1 LIFAISISKVR
12 RIHFLLNENETSGN
26 KIDEQQKYITRLEQK
41 LLQFTGRGDYP
52 KKSLTSKEKNT
63 DFVSNLESSENK
75 QKHNKGRPKIDQR
88 YFRKTQD
95 NSIRKRTIKTLLLH
109 MCCSLRHSYSNSLDE
124 IRFDSTEV
132 VNISVD

>member
-12 RIHFLLNENETSGN
+12 RIHFLLSENETAGN

-52 KKSLTSKEKNT
+52 KKNLTSKEKST

-75 QKHNKGRPKIDQR
+75 QKHNKGRPKVDQR
-88 YFRKTQD
+88 YFRKKVLFARELLNCFSFTCAVVCAIA
-95 NSIRKRTIKTLLLH
+95 IRTR
-109 MCCSLRHSYSNSLDE
+109 
-124 IRFDSTEV
+124 
-132 VNISVD
+132 